1 MSLVPHSRVSK
12 RATLDACSIRNG
24 RTCHDDPN
32 CVWKKGEG
40 CFFRGPIFEGPT
52 RARSPDG
59 DDYHSTT
66 FWFGKSRGVKK
77 SVRKSRGVKKS
88 VRKSRGVKK
97 SVRKSRGVKKSVRKS
112 RGAKKPVRKSQ
123 RKSSSKI

>member
-1 MSLVPHSRVSK
+1 MSYVPVLTGAVHRSRVAK
-12 RATLDACSIRNG
+12 RTTLDACSVRNG

-59 DDYHSTT
+59 HDYISTT
-66 FWFGKSRGVKK
+66 FWFGKSRGAKK
-77 SVRKSRGVKKS
+77 SARKSRGVKKS
-88 VRKSRGVKK
+88 ARKSRGVKK
-97 SVRKSRGVKKSVRKS
+97 SIRKSRSVKKVGRKS
-112 RGAKKPVRKSQ
+112 HRKPSRK
-123 RKSSSKI
+123 